1 MHVIVADDHEALSRL
16 AADILVSEL
25 IQRTSPLFGCIGGLT
40 PRRAYELFVARCR
53 DERIPVG
60 ALRHVLLNEWC
71 GLGMADQGSFADDLD
86 RHLLKP
92 LGVAA
97 GQRIAFDGNAADCYE
112 ECTRIQQELAARGP
126 IDLMILGIGTN
137 GHVAFNEPGETLAP
151 TAHLAELADST
162 KRQHLEGDL
171 VDDLSQGM
179 TLGFAD
185 IMSARRV
192 VLLASGTRKCDVVAR
207 LLRRDVTTEFPA
219 SLLWTHPQAVF
230 ICDRESYALCAD
242 ASTGSLRRRTG

>member
-25 IQRTSPLFGCIGGLT
+25 IQRTSPLFGCIAGRT
-40 PRRAYELFVARCR
+40 PRRAYELFADRCR
-53 DERIPVG
+53 DERIPVAG
-60 ALRHVLLNEWC
+60 LRHVLLNEWC
-71 GLGMADQGSFADDLD
+71 GLGASDSGSFAAELN
-86 RHLLKP
+86 RHLLAP
-92 LGVAA
+92 LGVSP
-97 GQRIAFDGNAADCYE
+97 QQCIAFDGNAADCYE
-112 ECTRIQQELAARGP
+112 ECTRIQRELAARGP

-137 GHVAFNEPGETLAP
+137 GHVAFNEPGPTLAP
-151 TAHLAELADST
+151 NAHLAELADST
-162 KRQHLEGDL
+162 KRQHLAGDL

-192 VLLASGTRKCDVVAR
+192 VLLASGERKCDVVAR

-230 ICDRESYALCAD
+230 ICDRESFARCSD
-242 ASTGSLRRRTG
+242 ISTGSLRRY